1 MGLENFDNNVTNSC
15 VRWDDVKF
23 VRLFDV
29 DGKVCDGFIV
39 VIKNNFGLLV
49 THCIQVLTKTQ
60 Q

>member
-1 MGLENFDNNVTNSC
+1 MCLKNFDNNVTDWS

-29 DGKVCDGFIV
+29 DGKVSDGLIV

-49 THCIQVLTKTQ
+49 AHCIQVLTKTQ